1 MHYIRIFTCV
11 KNFLCCPLPY
21 SGKIFFF
28 ADGLVNEQ
36 RWRILGL
43 VNANNTRDIKS
54 DANQVCLINKSL
66 QSYKRLYYLKA

>member
-1 MHYIRIFTCV
+1 MHYIRNFTCV
-11 KNFLCCPLPY
+11 KNYLCCPTVEKY
-21 SGKIFFF
+21 FF

-54 DANQVCLINKSL
+54 DANQVCLINKS
-66 QSYKRLYYLKA
+66 QQRHKRLYYLKA